1 MMSGRIGQE
10 LTYFFS
16 GLSFYT
22 RIPCP
27 EWVEYSPNNLNK
39 SRKYLPL
46 IGLFIGLYAALVFY
60 ITSLFLPVS
69 VSIALSMIATVYLT
83 GAFHEDGLADCADG
97 FGGGWEKAQILK
109 IMKDSRIGA
118 YGTISLILMFGL
130 KFVLLWELQLV
141 SESLMMLALIMG
153 HSLSRLM
160 SSLTMQHCAY
170 VSELTSSK
178 SKSVTSV
185 KLSSLEMIWS
195 VLPLVIIILII
206 AKVSLFVSVIPVLL
220 LAWLLAR
227 YYQKRIGGYTG
238 DCLGATQQIS
248 EVFYF
253 IILLVFTLNLGL

>member
-1 MMSGRIGQE
+1 
-10 LTYFFS
+10 
-16 GLSFYT
+16 
-22 RIPCP
+22 
-27 EWVEYSPNNLNK
+27 
-39 SRKYLPL
+39 
-46 IGLFIGLYAALVFY
+46 
-60 ITSLFLPVS
+60 
-69 VSIALSMIATVYLT
+69 
-83 GAFHEDGLADCADG
+83 
-97 FGGGWEKAQILK
+97 
-109 IMKDSRIGA
+109 
-118 YGTISLILMFGL
+118 
-130 KFVLLWELQLV
+130 
-141 SESLMMLALIMG
+141 
-153 HSLSRLM
+153 M

-185 KLSSLEMIWS
+185 KLSSSEMIWS